1 MSLVGSFG
9 VNYKIT
15 FENPATSSSGLPLP
29 VPLMTVGSLLEGE
42 FVFVQA
48 DGAIDQYGFVKIE
61 ADGQAAM
68 ITQTNDGTQ
77 GLLVGVAQVAA
88 ADNEYLW
95 VWVGG
100 LNGGGAGKG
109 IRGKVAANYV
119 AKNNLYTTTTA
130 GVADDDTTSP
140 AVKIAYVV
148 GVASTTPAAAVELY
162 SLGHIKIN

>member
-1 MSLVGSFG
+1 MSQSGSFG
-9 VNYKIT
+9 VNYKKT
-15 FENPATSSSGLPLP
+15 FTGTDVPLP
-29 VPLMTVGSLLEGE
+29 APLRAVGSSTEGE

-68 ITQTNDGTQ
+68 LTTTNAGSQ

-109 IRGKVAANYV
+109 IKGKVAASYV
-119 AKNNLYTTTTA
+119 AKNNLFTTA
-130 GVADDDTTSP
+130 TDGVADDASTT
-140 AVKIAYVV
+140 KIAYVV
-148 GVASTTPAAAVELY
+148 GLASTTPADAVELG
-162 SLGHIKIN
+162 SVAHLKVN